1 MAEYFGHF
9 VVLAQLEHLEDMLAV
24 KRRRERSSAD
34 QLVRW
39 GFALSGL
46 KVLNTFA
53 KKEVLRKRSIWQA
66 RSYIVYKLENVSIL

>member
-53 KKEVLRKRSIWQA
+53 KKEVPLILRKIFG
-66 RSYIVYKLENVSIL
+66 N